1 MVSSRV
7 RRLSLPINVL
17 QAFGTSDVYI
27 VKPLH
32 GVRVLELARILAGP
46 WCGQI
51 LADLGAEVIKV
62 ERPGTGDDT
71 RLWGPPFITG
81 AKGEAWGAAYFHATN
96 RGKKSVCIDFT
107 TSIGQSVITALASEA
122 DVLIENFKVGDL
134 SRYGLNYVTLK
145 KINPRLIY
153 ASITGFGQDGPY
165 AKRAGYDSI
174 LQGMSGLMDITG
186 EPDGQPQKVGV
197 AVVDLFTGVYTSTA
211 ILAALVRR
219 YSTGTGAFI
228 DMALYDVATSMLA
241 NQGMNYLASGISPT
255 RLGNAHPNIAP
266 YQVFAVKDGFII
278 IAVGN
283 DRQFQAFC
291 ATLGA
296 KVCVVDPEFQTNAL
310 RVKSRERLTEIL
322 SPYLLNWNRSDLL
335 AELETIG
342 VPAGPINRVE
352 DVFADPQITHR
363 AICRELVGDDG
374 AVVKTIASPIVID
387 GVRQSSDQA
396 SPKLGSSSP
405 EFTTPKPHRDT

>member
-1 MVSSRV
+1 MST
-7 RRLSLPINVL
+7 VL
-17 QAFGTSDVYI
+17 
-27 VKPLH
+27 KPLD
-32 GVRVLELARILAGP
+32 GVRVLEMARILAGP

-51 LADLGAEVIKV
+51 LADLGAEVIKI
-62 ERPGTGDDT
+62 ERPGVGDDT
-71 RLWGPPFITG
+71 RLWGPPFITDANG
-81 AKGEAWGAAYFHATN
+81 QAWGAAYFHATN

-107 TSIGQSVITALASEA
+107 TTEGQAVLTALACAA
-122 DVLIENFKVGDL
+122 DVLIENFKLGDL
-134 SRYGLNYVTLK
+134 KRYGLDYETLK
-145 KINPRLIY
+145 SVNPRLIY

-165 AKRAGYDSI
+165 AKRAGYDYI

-197 AVVDLFTGVYTSTA
+197 AIVDLFTGVYTSTA

-219 YSTGTGAFI
+219 YSTGTGAYI

-241 NQGMNYLASGISPT
+241 NQAMNYLASGISPT

-266 YQVFAVKDGFII
+266 YQVFAVKDGYLI

-291 ATLGA
+291 DVLGA
-296 KVCVVDPEFQTNAL
+296 KICWDDPRFQTNAS

-322 SPYLLNWNRSDLL
+322 SPYLLNWKGSDLL
-335 AELETIG
+335 AELDAKG
-342 VPAGPINRVE
+342 VPAGPINRIE
-352 DVFADPQITHR
+352 DVFVDPQITHR
-363 AICRELVGDDG
+363 AMCRELVGEDG

-405 EFTTPKPHRDT
+405 EFTTLKPHRDS

>member
-1 MVSSRV
+1 MTS
-7 RRLSLPINVL
+7 VL
-17 QAFGTSDVYI
+17 
-27 VKPLH
+27 KPLN
-32 GVRVLELARILAGP
+32 GVRVLEMARILAGP

-51 LADLGAEVIKV
+51 LADLGAEVIKI
-62 ERPGTGDDT
+62 ERPGVGDDT
-71 RLWGPPFITG
+71 RLWGPPFITDANG
-81 AKGEAWGAAYFHATN
+81 QAWGAAYFHATN
-96 RGKKSVCIDFT
+96 RGKKSVCVDFT
-107 TSIGQSVITALASEA
+107 TTKGQAVLTALACEA
-122 DVLIENFKVGDL
+122 DVLIENYKLGDL
-134 SRYGLNYVTLK
+134 KRYGLDFETLK
-145 KINPRLIY
+145 TVNPRLIY

-165 AKRAGYDSI
+165 AKRAGYDYI

-219 YSTGTGAFI
+219 YSTGAGAYI

-241 NQGMNYLASGISPT
+241 NQGMNYLASGFSPT

-266 YQVFAVKDGFII
+266 YQVFAVKDGYLIV
-278 IAVGN
+278 AVGN

-291 ATLGA
+291 EALGA
-296 KVCVVDPEFQTNAL
+296 EIGLEDSEFQTNAS
-310 RVKSRERLTEIL
+310 RVKSRERLTKFL
-322 SPYLLNWNRSDLL
+322 SPYLLNWTRSDLL
-335 AELETIG
+335 AELEAKG

-352 DVFADPQITHR
+352 DVFVDPQINHR
-363 AICRELVGDDG
+363 AMCQELVGDDG

>member
-1 MVSSRV
+1 MSS
-7 RRLSLPINVL
+7 VL
-17 QAFGTSDVYI
+17 
-27 VKPLH
+27 KPLN
-32 GVRVLELARILAGP
+32 GVRVLEMARILAGP

-51 LADLGAEVIKV
+51 LADLGAEVIKI
-62 ERPGTGDDT
+62 ERPGVGDDT
-71 RLWGPPFITG
+71 RLWGPPFITD
-81 AKGEAWGAAYFHATN
+81 AKGQAWGAAYFHATN
-96 RGKKSVCIDFT
+96 RGKKSVCVDFT
-107 TSIGQSVITALASEA
+107 TTEGQAVLTALACEA
-122 DVLIENFKVGDL
+122 DVLIENYKLGDL
-134 SRYGLNYVTLK
+134 KRYGLDYATLK
-145 KINPRLIY
+145 TVNPRLIY

-165 AKRAGYDSI
+165 AKRAGYDYI

-186 EPDGQPQKVGV
+186 EPDGQPQKIGV
-197 AVVDLFTGVYTSTA
+197 AVVDLFAGVYTSTA

-219 YSTGTGAFI
+219 YSTGTGAYV

-266 YQVFAVKDGFII
+266 YQVFEVKDGYLI

-291 ATLGA
+291 EVLGA
-296 KVCVVDPEFQTNAL
+296 KTCVDDPEFQANAS
-310 RVKSRERLTEIL
+310 RVKSRLRLTEIL
-322 SPYLLNWNRSDLL
+322 SPYLLNWKGSDLL
-335 AELETIG
+335 AELDAKG

-352 DVFADPQITHR
+352 DVFVDPQITHR
-363 AICRELVGDDG
+363 AMCRELVGEDG

-396 SPKLGSSSP
+396 SPKLGSSRP
-405 EFTTPKPHRDT
+405 EFTTPKTHRDQ